1 MFTPNQQALC
11 IETGGDYKRTNG
23 QLQNSG
29 QLQNNVVNG
38 ATSITINSV
47 INVEI
52 ISTEIN
58 YTYAKLCQP
67 HVTLSITKEITR
79 SQYRF
84 HTGNLTEAAA
94 LKCSV
99 EKVFLEIPQ
108 NLQEN
113 TCTRGS
119 FLRKRQALAQNTF
132 FTEHPLWLLLT
143 WKKS

>member
-23 QLQNSG
+23 QLQNSS
-29 QLQNNVVNG
+29 QLQN
-38 ATSITINSV
+38 
-47 INVEI
+47 
-52 ISTEIN
+52 
-58 YTYAKLCQP
+58 KLCQP